1 MISPRMAKFINYI
14 PDSIL
19 VPIAKKIVDR
29 YIKKYAN
36 IIINGEENL
45 KNIQEPVIFVCN
57 HLSNADGLI
66 LNKLLK
72 DNKPTF
78 MAGMKLSKDFTTNI
92 GVKIVKTVSIKPN
105 SADKDAMKKIIEILR
120 KGDNIMMFPEG
131 TRSRVGSLIKGKR
144 GITLLCRMG
153 KASIVPIGMSGTE
166 KLMPINQ
173 EGKMNAEKFYH
184 SDVNVNIGKQFKVP
198 ERNKGEDKKEYEERA
213 TDFIMYEIAKL
224 LPKEYRGIY
233 NLKS

>member
-1 MISPRMAKFINYI
+1 MIFTRMARFVKYI

-36 IIINGEENL
+36 IIVSGEENL
-45 KNIQEPVIFVCN
+45 KSIQGPVIFVCN

-72 DNKPTF
+72 DHDPTF
-78 MAGMKLSKDFTTNI
+78 IAGIKLSKDFMTNI
-92 GVKIVKTVSIKPN
+92 GMKIVKTVSIKPN
-105 SADKDAMKKIIEILR
+105 SADKDAMKKIIQILR
-120 KGDNIMMFPEG
+120 SGDNIMMFPEG
-131 TRSRVGSLIKGKR
+131 TRSRVGSLIKGKS
-144 GITLLCRMG
+144 GITILCRMG

-166 KLMPINQ
+166 KLMPINE

-184 SDVNVNIGKQFKVP
+184 SDVSVNIGEQFKVP
-198 ERNKGEDKKEYEERA
+198 ERKKGEDKKEYEERA

-224 LPKEYRGIY
+224 LPKEYKGIY
-233 NLKS
+233 K

>member
-1 MISPRMAKFINYI
+1 MISPRMAKFMNYI

-19 VPIAKKIVDR
+19 VPIAKKLVNR

-36 IIINGEENL
+36 IKINGEENL
-45 KNIQEPVIFVCN
+45 KDINGPVIFVCN

-72 DNKPTF
+72 YNDPTF
-78 MAGMKLSKDFTTNI
+78 IAGRKLYKDFTTNL
-92 GVKIVKTVSIKPN
+92 GMKIVKTVSITPN
-105 SADKDAMKKIIEILR
+105 SADKDAMKKIIQILR
-120 KGDNIMMFPEG
+120 NGNNIMMFPEG
-131 TRSRVGSLIKGKR
+131 TRSRVGSLIKGKS
-144 GITLLCRMG
+144 GITILSRMG

-166 KLMPINQ
+166 KLMPINK

-184 SDVNVNIGKQFKVP
+184 SDVNINIGKQFKVP
-198 ERNKGEDKKEYEERA
+198 DRLKGEDKKEYEDRA

-224 LPKEYRGIY
+224 LPKEYRGVYDKI
-233 NLKS
+233 